1 MFGRIKDILRLLL
14 IGVMLLS
21 LTTEVEARKIRVQGV
36 VVDQAGMPI
45 NGLDITQEGEDVAL
59 GEVWVASTDISG
71 AFIGMIENTKQIHIT
86 GGSGYDVWKTV
97 GGDRNVKIVLTE
109 NDIKTQ
115 MIQAVSVKIPEITVP
130 KKTKAKVVGDKL
142 IIPMGVIIENAWFT
156 QARRIIIA
164 PHVKDV
170 MATGKDSIIYLT
182 PHVLDGEEYRLV
194 DQRKFNFDSLSNP
207 LAQYS
212 QIQKH
217 STLTKQDLAKKAQ
230 DEADAKA
237 KAKAMAEKAAQ
248 KVQDSI
254 DRVEAAKQAKI
265 QAELDAK
272 AKIEAKKQAELK
284 AEADAK
290 AKIEAKLKA
299 EADAKAAIEAK
310 AQAKLEAEQKAQADA
325 EAKRKAIEDAK
336 TAAAEEKAAIEQA
349 KADER
354 ARIKAEQDAKLA
366 AQQAAKDALVN
377 KKQTLAEETAATIA
391 GIQEN
396 KEAKI
401 TQITETSKSDI
412 EAYIAKSEAEARA
425 EAQKQ
430 AAEIAQEA
438 TTKAETETQSK
449 VKVLEDAEAKK
460 IADAKARLDAE
471 AKRLEDA
478 EKAALARLEAEAKAK
493 ADKEK
498 AIADAEAKR
507 KEAEAEKAKA
517 KARAEAAKKKPEAKE
532 SKKEEATEP
541 KKFKG
546 DELVADAQAQ
556 VKAAEES
563 MAKVKSE
570 VESKEG
576 DAEKA
581 KSKVEEAAKAL
592 EANKD
597 DKDLAAAVK
606 SSKSEAVT
614 ADKALAKSQAELK
627 AKEKELDKAKD
638 KLKLAES
645 TATKEKER
653 HEADVAAKEK
663 AQKAREELAAKT
675 KEAEAEK
682 AKAAKAEKEKS
693 EKEAKPT
700 TEVAGKKAEESKVD
714 KAEQVSKSIEEKRA
728 AEQARVDAQ
737 LAVVAE
743 RKAAEQARVDEAH
756 AKTLTTIEAQR
767 QAAEERIYKK
777 LLAEKMAAIKEMELK
792 VKEDIAKAEA
802 EAKEEITKANL
813 GLKESTG
820 ATEIEAQQKLADLK
834 AAEKAKAET
843 EAQAKLDAAAQVKAQ
858 KALDL
863 QFVQGEKGLDSS
875 IDQFMSSIYRE
886 SEPISKSKQAE
897 LMKKNAALQDTIKV
911 RARNEEK
918 EAAKLATEAELKAK
932 IEAKTLADEEKA
944 KQQAEEKA
952 KIEKEKA
959 AEKERLEKR
968 RADIKA
974 GKKVNLANSFV
985 VDFTDSVKIINN
997 HGNFIIRINTVIE
1010 DYDRKLF
1017 SQVSE
1022 VAKGTIDPLRFFSYE
1037 IDGMPLRDSV
1047 LIPKP
1052 MMDQHADE
1060 GEARI
1065 SFRVNSTAID
1075 DKDTVSRMELSKIT
1089 DALSSLLNNPDAEVK
1104 KLSIHGVASPDGP
1117 YSKNSVLADKRSAF
1131 ILDKVKSVVPSDRMS
1146 IVKFEHSSSVEG
1158 WNTVADKLEK
1168 LDSLGKI
1175 EAEQIRDIMKRS
1187 SSPDKQ
1193 WSMVRSMPR
1202 YKKVISPD
1210 ILPALRR
1217 VEYKIEYSITRLR
1230 TVEEVLEVYNT
1241 GDPKER
1247 AKLFPIDLYNL
1258 MLAKKGDKDFRE
1270 ALVYILSV
1278 HPELSIVANELACL
1292 NISEGIFD
1300 LKVLEPYIK
1309 TITPRPIRYN
1319 QAINMLRNNMLE
1331 PAYKQIYRLPDTPE
1345 FEYIRMLVEAKY
1357 GEYAKVLPYFSKLGG
1372 LNEVLLLLADDRN
1385 ATAYQKIISLDHK
1398 DDDAIYFY
1406 VRALTEFRYSKDQSI
1421 DFMVSMNVEMEAVDN
1436 AMKAVKLDPKLADM
1450 MKVDADMTGL
1460 LPLIEQKEKQM
1471 EEQQNI
1477 ESNVVTK

>member
-14 IGVMLLS
+14 IGVMLLGV
-21 LTTEVEARKIRVQGV
+21 TTEVEARKIRVQGV

-45 NGLDITQEGEDVAL
+45 NGLDITQEGDDPAL

-71 AFIGMIENTKQIHIT
+71 TFIGMIENTKQIHIT
-86 GGSGYDVWKTV
+86 GGSGYDVWKSV

-164 PHVKDV
+164 PHIKDV
-170 MATGKDSIIYLT
+170 MATDKDSIIYLT

-207 LAQYS
+207 LSQYS
-212 QIQKH
+212 RIQKH

-237 KAKAMAEKAAQ
+237 KAKALSEKMAQ
-248 KVQDSI
+248 KLRDSI
-254 DRVEAAKQAKI
+254 AKVEAAQQAKL

-272 AKIEAKKQAELK
+272 AKVEAKKQAELK

-336 TAAAEEKAAIEQA
+336 AVAADEKAAIEQA

-354 ARIKAEQDAKLA
+354 ARIKAEQDEKLA
-366 AQQAAKDALVN
+366 AQQAAKDDLVT
-377 KKQTLAEETAATIA
+377 KKQSLAEETAATVA
-391 GIQEN
+391 GIQES

-401 TQITETSKSDI
+401 TQIAETSKSDI
-412 EAYIAKSEAEARA
+412 EAYIAKSESEARA

-460 IADAKARLDAE
+460 VAEAQARLDAE

-517 KARAEAAKKKPEAKE
+517 RAEAAKKKTESKE
-532 SKKEEATEP
+532 PKKEEEPAEP

-546 DELVADAQAQ
+546 DELVADAQAL
-556 VKAAEES
+556 VKEAEES

-570 VESKEG
+570 VESKES
-576 DAEKA
+576 DVEKA

-592 EANKD
+592 EANKE

-614 ADKALAKSQAELK
+614 ADKALAKSQSELK

-638 KLKLAES
+638 RLKLAES

-653 HEADVAAKEK
+653 YEADVAAKEK
-663 AQKAREELAAKT
+663 AQKAREELAAKA
-675 KEAEAEK
+675 KEVEAEK

-700 TEVAGKKAEESKVD
+700 KEVAEKRAEEPKVD

-743 RKAAEQARVDEAH
+743 RKVAEQARVDEAH

-777 LLAEKMAAIKEMELK
+777 ILAEKMAAIKEMELK
-792 VKEDIAKAEA
+792 AKEDIAKAEA

-820 ATEIEAQQKLADLK
+820 ASEVEAQQKLADLK
-834 AAEKAKAET
+834 AAEKAKADA
-843 EAQAKLDAAAQVKAQ
+843 EAQAKVDAATQAKAQ

-863 QFVQGEKGLDSS
+863 QFAQGEKGLDSS

-886 SEPISKSKQAE
+886 SEPISKSKHAE
-897 LMKKNAALQDTIKV
+897 LMRKTAALQDTIKV

-918 EAAKLATEAELKAK
+918 EAAKLAAEAELKAK

-1075 DKDTVSRMELSKIT
+1075 EKDTVSRMELSKIT
-1089 DALSSLLNNPDAEVK
+1089 DALISLLTNDDADVK

-1131 ILDKVKSVVPSDRMS
+1131 ILEKVRAVVPSDKLS
-1146 IVKFEHSSSVEG
+1146 VIKFEHSSSVEG

-1175 EAEQIRDIMKRS
+1175 EAEHIRDMIKKS

-1193 WSMVRSMPR
+1193 WAMVRSMPR
-1202 YKKVISPD
+1202 YKKIISPY

-1292 NISEGIFD
+1292 NIAEGIFD

-1385 ATAYQKIISLDHK
+1385 VTAYQKIISLDHK